1 MAAMIALA
9 LACASVVPTAFGPA
23 DRVGRWHDFIHEAA
37 GRAAIPEA
45 WIARVIRAESAGRT
59 MLGGRPI
66 TSPAGAMGLM
76 QLMPATWDAMRARL
90 GLGTDPFDP
99 HDNIVAGA
107 FFLRLMYDRFGYP
120 GLFGAYNAGPARY
133 AAHLRGKALP
143 AETVA
148 YLAEVTGGTMR
159 EPSPSQAAAAP
170 VAPPAPRPALFV
182 TTGGRATVAARD
194 SLATNRIEE
203 LEPRSRLLFV
213 VRHGAPAEAEP
224 SLAPEGGE

>member
-1 MAAMIALA
+1 MAVLIALA
-9 LACASVVPTAFGPA
+9 LACAPVVPPARGPV

-37 GRAAIPEA
+37 GRAAIPET

-76 QLMPATWDAMRARL
+76 QLMPATWGAMRARL
-90 GLGTDPFDP
+90 GLGRDPFDP
-99 HDNIVAGA
+99 HDNILAGA

-133 AAHLRGKALP
+133 AAHLRGRALP

-148 YLAEVTGGTMR
+148 YLAEVTGGAVR
-159 EPSPSQAAAAP
+159 QPSPSRAAAA
-170 VAPPAPRPALFV
+170 VAPAPPALFV

-194 SLATNRIEE
+194 GLAAITLQQ

-213 VRHGAPAEAEP
+213 VRHVAPAEPEP
-224 SLAPEGGE
+224 SPAPEGGE